1 MSAQVGLGVFASL
14 ESQSLT
20 QGGEFVSS
28 DNFVCFTFWLCQILP
43 CVVLVCCYIYTCLG
57 FFCPFVVVQCL
68 FITGDNPCLRPWH
81 GQCVHD
87 LSFYLKR
94 VSYGDPVV
102 HLGLT
107 VGVFN
112 LIAFHVIVET
122 SGFYILSPFCIFSLS
137 SFFSGVFWIRRFYSI
152 SSPVFFGGAASG
164 FTNFIFRFS

>member
-1 MSAQVGLGVFASL
+1 MSVQVGLGVFASL

-20 QGGEFVSS
+20 QGGEFISSS
-28 DNFVCFTFWLCQILP
+28 DSVCFTFWLCQFLL
-43 CVVLVCCYIYTCLG
+43 CVFFVCCDIYTCLG
-57 FFCPFVVVQCL
+57 FFCPFVVVKCL

-107 VGVFN
+107 KLNCISCDYGDVWVLHLVSLLYLFFVF
-112 LIAFHVIVET
+112 LLFWRILDSAFLLLH
-122 SGFYILSPFCIFSLS
+122 F
-137 SFFSGVFWIRRFYSI
+137 I
-152 SSPVFFGGAASG
+152 SSIFWGGAALG